1 MMYGLGKADWSGD
14 VMEDVKDVA
23 KLGASALVG
32 AAIAKIVNDKLPS
45 FTGSEY
51 VYPVAVIG
59 VGLGTHIMGK
69 SRYPVAAPGVAA
81 GMVALGIGR
90 LVGALASMQKDADE
104 FAKAYVPFVKLNGLG
119 YTYDSPLMGL
129 GFDYGAGVDAYMNG
143 SPVQVQSYIA
153 GAPTQVQEVYGSM
166 PSSGMAG
173 LGSSIVGGSSP
184 LSASLM

>member
-1 MMYGLGKADWSGD
+1 MMYGLGKAEWSGD

-32 AAIAKIVNDKLPS
+32 AAIAKLVNDKLPS
-45 FTGSEY
+45 FTGSNY

-59 VGLGTHIMGK
+59 VGIGTHAYGK
-69 SRYPVAAPGVAA
+69 SRFPVAAPGIAA
-81 GMVALGIGR
+81 GMVALGLGR
-90 LVGALASMQKDADE
+90 LIGALADLAGQKE
-104 FAKAYVPFVKLNGLG
+104 FAKDYVPMVDLKGLG

-129 GFDYGAGVDAYMNG
+129 GFNYGAGVDAYMG
-143 SPVQVQSYIA
+143 GAPVQVQSYMA
-153 GAPTQVQEVYGSM
+153 GAPTQVQEVYGTL
-166 PSSGMAG
+166 PTTGMAG